1 MKYYV
6 IENLCS
12 MYDTKICIVQYNGF
26 PNDISNCITS
36 RITDTVKD
44 NPGLSVDCIVKKK
57 KDLPTKRYNG
67 LVHLFYFNKD
77 NFNDLDKLIRLVC
90 CLNDE
95 WFERI
100 NILVDG
106 DKEDFNKIQ
115 SQILLGLDT
124 VDNKRLECINSE
136 NSVIPM
142 IPIISVCYNNDEFL
156 NSVCNDLL
164 HVIDV

>member
-12 MYDTKICIVQYNGF
+12 MDEAKVCIVQYNGF
-26 PNDISNCITS
+26 PNDISNCIIS
-36 RITDTVKD
+36 RIADIIKE
-44 NPGLSVDCIVKKK
+44 NPILVIDSIVKKR

-115 SQILLGLDT
+115 SQILLGLNIGDY
-124 VDNKRLECINSE
+124 KRLECINSG
-136 NSVIPM
+136 NSVIP
-142 IPIISVCYNNDEFL
+142 IITVCYNNDEFL

-164 HVIDV
+164 NVIDV

>member
-12 MYDTKICIVQYNGF
+12 MGEAKVCIVQYNGF
-26 PNDISNCITS
+26 PNDISNCIIS
-36 RITDTVKD
+36 RITDIIKE
-44 NPGLSVDCIVKKK
+44 NPVLVVDSIVKKR

-77 NFNDLDKLIRLVC
+77 SFNDLDKLIRLVC

-115 SQILLGLDT
+115 SQILLGLNIGDY
-124 VDNKRLECINSE
+124 KRLECINSE
-136 NSVIPM
+136 DYID
-142 IPIISVCYNNDEFL
+142 PIISISYSKDDFL
-156 NSVCNDLL
+156 DSICSDLL
-164 HVIDV
+164 NTVID

>member
-12 MYDTKICIVQYNGF
+12 MDESKVCIVQYNGF
-26 PNDISNCITS
+26 PNDISNCIMS

-44 NPGLSVDCIVKKK
+44 NPGLSVDCIIKKK

-67 LVHLFYFNKD
+67 LIYLFYFNND
-77 NFNDLDKLIRLVC
+77 NFNDLDKLISLVC
-90 CLNDE
+90 GLANE

-106 DKEDFNKIQ
+106 DKEEFNQIQ
-115 SQILLGLDT
+115 SQILLGLDI

-136 NSVIPM
+136 NSTN
-142 IPIISVCYNNDEFL
+142 PIIDIWYNKDDFL
-156 NSVCNDLL
+156 NSICNDLL
-164 HVIDV
+164 YTIDV